1 MQAVFNEIIRLGDI
15 LDENG
20 IDFVR
25 KKAATDEENIK
36 NIENQLCITLPE
48 DYKKF
53 LLYANGLS
61 YGSSEVHP
69 VEEVCKYE
77 FDNKYY
83 IIGAFIGDGS
93 LVVSDNEGNVYYY
106 DHEFGV
112 EETTFTDFLDKWI
125 IRLQKDDLKDNGVEA

>member
-25 KKAATDEENIK
+25 KKAATNDENIK
-36 NIENQLCITLPE
+36 NIENQLGITLPD

-93 LVVSDNEGNVYYY
+93 LVVSDSEGNV
-106 DHEFGV
+106 
-112 EETTFTDFLDKWI
+112 
-125 IRLQKDDLKDNGVEA
+125 

>member
-25 KKAATDEENIK
+25 KKAATNDENIK
-36 NIENQLCITLPE
+36 NIENQLGITLPE

-53 LLYANGLS
+53 LLCANGLS
-61 YGSSEVHP
+61 YGSSEVHS
-69 VEEVCKYE
+69 VEEVCKFE
-77 FDNKYY
+77 FDNQYY
-83 IIGAFIGDGS
+83 IIGTFIGDGS
-93 LVVSDNEGNVYYY
+93 LVVSDSEGNVYYY

-112 EETTFTDFLDKWI
+112 EATTFADCLDKWI
-125 IRLQKDDLKDNGVEA
+125 IRLQKNDLKDNGIEI

>member
-1 MQAVFNEIIRLGDI
+1 MQAIFNEIMCLGDI

-25 KKAATDEENIK
+25 KKAATNDENIK
-36 NIENQLCITLPE
+36 NIENQLGITLPE

-53 LLYANGLS
+53 LLCANGLS

-93 LVVSDNEGNVYYY
+93 LVVSDSEGNVYYY

-112 EETTFTDFLDKWI
+112 DATTFADFLNEWI
-125 IRLQKDDLKDNGVEA
+125 IRLQKDDLKDNGIEA

>member
-1 MQAVFNEIIRLGDI
+1 MQAIFDKIIRLGDI

-36 NIENQLCITLPE
+36 NIENQLGIILPE

-53 LLYANGLS
+53 LLCANGLS

-69 VEEVCKYE
+69 VEEVCKFE
-77 FDNKYY
+77 FDDKYF

-93 LVVSDNEGNVYYY
+93 LVVSDSKGNVYYY

-112 EETTFTDFLDKWI
+112 EATTFADFLNEWI
-125 IRLQKDDLKDNGVEA
+125 IRLQKDDLKDNGVEF

>member
-1 MQAVFNEIIRLGDI
+1 MQAIFNEIIRLGDI

-25 KKAATDEENIK
+25 KKAATNEENIK
-36 NIENQLCITLPE
+36 NIENQLGIILPV

-69 VEEVCKYE
+69 LEKVCKYE
-77 FDNKYY
+77 FENQYY
-83 IIGAFIGDGS
+83 IIGAFIGDGT
-93 LVVSDNEGNVYYY
+93 LVVSDSEGNVYYY

-112 EETTFTDFLDKWI
+112 EATTFADFLNEWF
-125 IRLQKDDLKDNGVEA
+125 IRLQKDDLKDNGIEA